1 MKPTLIRFLMAVA
14 LLAPIAVLAQTEATP
29 SSGAALPA
37 APSSTPSSSGTAN
50 APAPVP
56 LNLNAKVAAI
66 SIEQAIFTSNEG
78 QRDLL
83 ALGKK
88 FEPKRTELTN
98 RRTEIDAL
106 KKQQTAAG
114 VTPEKKAELQRQV
127 DQKQKQLERDAQG
140 AQEDFNNQQN
150 EIGQRIL
157 QKLGPIII
165 KYAQDNGLGMIVDTS
180 SAWPNGPVLYS
191 APLDI
196 TKPIVDIY
204 NAQSGVPAQPTATT
218 PSGSSRPGGSGVGTT
233 PPATTPA
240 TTPSTTKPAANPP
253 KK

>member
-1 MKPTLIRFLMAVA
+1 MKPTLIRSLMAVA

-29 SSGAALPA
+29 PSGAALPA
-37 APSSTPSSSGTAN
+37 APGSTPSSAGTAN

-66 SIEQAIFTSNEG
+66 NIEQAIFASNEG
-78 QRDLL
+78 QRDIQ
-83 ALGKK
+83 AMGKK
-88 FEPKRTELTN
+88 FEPKRNELTN

-114 VTPEKKAELQRQV
+114 VTQEKKAELQRQI
-127 DQKQKQLERDAQG
+127 DQKQKQLERDAKD
-140 AQEDFNNQQN
+140 AQEDFNTQQS

-157 QKLGPIII
+157 QKMGPVII

-180 SAWPNGPVLYS
+180 SPWPNGPVLYS

-196 TKPIVDIY
+196 TKPVVDIY
-204 NAQSGVPAQPTATT
+204 NAQSGVPAQPAATT
-218 PSGSSRPGGSGVGTT
+218 PSGSSRPAGSGVGTT
-233 PPATTPA
+233 PPATTP
-240 TTPSTTKPAANPP
+240 STTKPPTTPP

>member
-1 MKPTLIRFLMAVA
+1 MKPTLIRSLMAVA

-37 APSSTPSSSGTAN
+37 APSSSGTAN
-50 APAPVP
+50 TPAPVP

-66 SIEQAIFTSNEG
+66 NIEQAIFASNEG
-78 QRDLL
+78 QRDLQ

-88 FEPKRTELTN
+88 FEPKRSELTN

-114 VTPEKKAELQRQV
+114 VTPEKKTELQREV

-140 AQEDFNNQQN
+140 AQEDFTTQQN

-165 KYAQDNGLGMIVDTS
+165 KYAQDNSLGMIVDTS
-180 SAWPNGPVLYS
+180 SPWPNGPVLYS

-204 NAQSGVPAQPTATT
+204 NAQSGVPAQPTT
-218 PSGSSRPGGSGVGTT
+218 PSGSTRPAGSGVGTS
-233 PPATTPA
+233 PSAI
-240 TTPSTTKPAANPP
+240 TPSTTKPPANPP

>member
-1 MKPTLIRFLMAVA
+1 MKPTLIRSLMAAA

-29 SSGAALPA
+29 SAGAALPA
-37 APSSTPSSSGTAN
+37 APSSAPSSSAAAN
-50 APAPVP
+50 VPATVP
-56 LNLNAKVAAI
+56 LNLNAKVAALN
-66 SIEQAIFTSNEG
+66 IEQAIFASNEG
-78 QRDLL
+78 QRDLQ

-106 KKQQTAAG
+106 KKQETAAG
-114 VTPEKKAELQRQV
+114 VTAEKKTELQRQV

-140 AQEDFNNQQN
+140 AQEDFNTQQN

-157 QKLGPIII
+157 QKLGPIIV
-165 KYAQDNGLGMIVDTS
+165 KYAQDNSLGMIVDTS
-180 SAWPNGPVLYS
+180 SPWPNGPVLYS

-196 TKPIVDIY
+196 TRPVVDIY
-204 NAQSGVPAQPTATT
+204 NAQSGVPAQPTATA
-218 PSGSSRPGGSGVGTT
+218 PSGSSRPAGSGVGTT
-233 PPATTPA
+233 PPATTP
-240 TTPSTTKPAANPP
+240 STTKPPANPP